1 MKPVDA
7 RPQLQAFNG
16 FLAKSDGK
24 DKLTALIQYACMFIS
39 AGEPGNAKKIQAS
52 VAAARK
58 VFRVF
63 RPLESVMPI
72 INSPSINP
80 NKPLPLEIL
89 AKLKA
94 LLMGVYF
101 AADHVVW
108 ASQAGIYTNKENID
122 RWQKVS
128 LWSWFGG
135 SGCTIVTELTELAR
149 LLQRR
154 PKESEAEWNARRN
167 KSLAEIDARLLTLVH
182 ASFQAALAVG
192 LLQLR
197 PWKPRFVGLLGIIA
211 SAMNC
216 YMLMP
221 AVVRAPVVGKP
232 KSDPLPQAPAP
243 AKAEPALKAA

>member
-101 AADHVVW
+101 AADHVV
-108 ASQAGIYTNKENID
+108 
-122 RWQKVS
+122 R
-128 LWSWFGG
+128 
-135 SGCTIVTELTELAR
+135 CTIVTELTELAR

-182 ASFQAALAVG
+182 ASFQAALAVACCSCAPG
-192 LLQLR
+192 SPASWACWASSPR
-197 PWKPRFVGLLGIIA
+197 P
-211 SAMNC
+211 
-216 YMLMP
+216 
-221 AVVRAPVVGKP
+221 
-232 KSDPLPQAPAP
+232 
-243 AKAEPALKAA
+243 